1 MSSNSIFHNALKIKT
16 PTASLDAVARKMVF
30 AFLSSIKRGRLT
42 VTEGA
47 ETYEFG
53 DSSTSS
59 DLLAHVVVEAPDAYS
74 QIAFNGTTGA
84 GEAYIKN
91 SWHTP
96 DLLKVVRLFVANM
109 QTLDEFDSGKSLL
122 TRLLTS
128 GGHWLRKNTMRG
140 SKENIVAHYDL
151 SNEFF
156 ALFLDASM
164 MYSAAI
170 FPQRNSTLEQ
180 AAEYKLRHVCRR
192 LQLQESDHLLEIG
205 TGWGGMAIY
214 AAQHYGCKVT
224 TTTISEAQFAHA
236 RQRVASLGLQD
247 KITVLQEDYRNLTG
261 CYDKLVS
268 IEMIEAVG
276 HEFYADYFRQ
286 CSRLLKADGLLLIQS
301 ITIADQRYHKARKD
315 VDFIKKYIFPGGC
328 LPSVGVIAQHA
339 AFDSDMQIVGVE
351 DITEHY
357 ARTLNIWRQRFHQRI
372 DEVKRQG
379 FDAAFIRMWEYY
391 LAYCEG
397 GFVERAIGTSQ
408 FLMAKPGF
416 RRLPAISKL

>member
-1 MSSNSIFHNALKIKT
+1 MSSNSIFDNVLKIKT
-16 PTASLDAVARKMVF
+16 ATPSVNGVARKMVF
-30 AFLSSIKRGRLT
+30 AFLSSIKVGRLT
-42 VTEGA
+42 VFEGA
-47 ETYEFG
+47 DTYEFG
-53 DSSTSS
+53 DPCNSA
-59 DLLAHVVVEAPDAYS
+59 DLLAHVVVEAPAAYG

-91 SWHTP
+91 YWHTP

-109 QTLDEFDSGKSLL
+109 QTLGEFDSGKSML
-122 TRLLTS
+122 TRLLT
-128 GGHWLRKNTMRG
+128 GAGHWLRKNTLRG
-140 SKENIVAHYDL
+140 SKDNIVAHYDL
-151 SNEFF
+151 SNDFF
-156 ALFLDASM
+156 ALFLDPSM

-170 FPQRNSTLEQ
+170 FPQQDCTLEQ

-214 AAQHYGCKVT
+214 AAQHFGCKVT
-224 TTTISEAQFAHA
+224 TTTISEAQYAHA
-236 RQRVASLGLQD
+236 QQRVASLGLQD
-247 KITVLQEDYRNLTG
+247 QITVLREDYRNLTG
-261 CYDKLVS
+261 HYDKLVS

-328 LPSVGVIAQHA
+328 LPSVGIIAQHA
-339 AFDSDMQIVGVE
+339 ADDTDMQIVGVE
-351 DITEHY
+351 DITAHY
-357 ARTLNIWRQRFHQRI
+357 AHTLGIWRERFHQRL
-372 DEVKRQG
+372 DEVKQQG
-379 FDAAFIRMWEYY
+379 FDEAFIRMWEYY
-391 LAYCEG
+391 LAYCQG
-397 GFVERAIGTSQ
+397 GFVERVIGTSQ

-416 RRLPAISKL
+416 RSLPAISPL

>member
-1 MSSNSIFHNALKIKT
+1 MSSKSIFHNAVKLKT
-16 PTASLDAVARKMVF
+16 PTASLDGVARKMVF
-30 AFLSSIKRGRLT
+30 AFLSSIKAGRLT
-42 VTEGA
+42 VFEGT

-53 DSSTSS
+53 DPSTSA
-59 DLLAHVVVEAPDAYS
+59 DLLAHIVVEAPAAYS

-84 GEAYIKN
+84 GEAYIQN
-91 SWHTP
+91 CWHTP

-109 QTLDEFDSGKSLL
+109 QTLDEFDSGKSLV

-128 GGHWLRKNTMRG
+128 GGHWLRKNTLRG
-140 SKENIVAHYDL
+140 SKQNIVAHYDL
-151 SNEFF
+151 SDDFF
-156 ALFLDASM
+156 ALFLDPSM

-170 FPQRNSTLEQ
+170 FPEQNSTLEQ

-192 LQLQESDHLLEIG
+192 LQLTDSDHLLEIG

-214 AAQHYGCKVT
+214 AAQQFGCKVT
-224 TTTISEAQFAHA
+224 TTTISEAQYAHA

-247 KITVLQEDYRNLTG
+247 QITVLQEDYRNLTG
-261 CYDKLVS
+261 QYDKLVS

-286 CSRLLKADGLLLIQS
+286 CGRLLKADGLLLIQS
-301 ITIADQRYHKARKD
+301 ITIADQRYRKARKD

-328 LPSVGVIAQHA
+328 LPSVGVIAQHVA
-339 AFDSDMQIVGVE
+339 DDTDMQIVGVE
-351 DITEHY
+351 DITQHY
-357 ARTLNIWRQRFHQRI
+357 ARTLNIWRERFHQRL
-372 DEVKRQG
+372 DEVRQQG
-379 FDAAFIRMWEYY
+379 FDDTFIRMWDYY

-408 FLMAKPGF
+408 FLLAKPGF
-416 RRLPAISKL
+416 RRLPAISQL